1 MLYGYDRGRFL
12 RIAEPRKRRF
22 SLARDERKISLIG
35 YPELP
40 VPKTSFA
47 VLIPR
52 EFNTKPDN
60 SNYSLS

>member
-1 MLYGYDRGRFL
+1 MGL
-12 RIAEPRKRRF
+12 IAGAFPGVPSRETAVSRSRETSARF
-22 SLARDERKISLIG
+22 SLIWRQEF
-35 YPELP
+35 P